1 MSTGNL
7 GLFEAHDLESSCSIC
22 RSATS
27 IRRSDISIRRLAFS
41 IRRSTSPTKKIPAMS
56 RYS

>member
-1 MSTGNL
+1 ML

-27 IRRSDISIRRLAFS
+27 IRSEDSIRHLATS
-41 IRRSTSPTKKIPAMS
+41 IRRSTSPPKKIPAMS